1 MPINIVDEKRLY
13 QWMIKTLEK
22 TTDAN
27 PNTLSKYVVAML
39 SKTDSLELLEKVLPD
54 KIRVFLQDE
63 SDTFGKELCDTIRT
77 GNYLNCDSDEENKAK
92 GDQNDDDRSSDKV
105 LSPGFHCKESSP
117 DLRSSNTLRSRSR
130 SRSKSYTRSRSR
142 SRTPPPPQRYD
153 RARRYSPTG
162 RRSNYDDRYKNSR
175 KYDSPPSRHS
185 YNRKRVRS
193 YSRSRSRSLSP
204 VVVDRYSNDS
214 RRKEKRHDDGSTKAI
229 CTNFSKTGT
238 CKYGS
243 RCNFLHISSNKDNSS
258 SSKSSIMFNNDFSK
272 PPPGIIPQMPSIQGM
287 PMGQFQT
294 TSIFNPVPMIQQ
306 FHPPLVVPP
315 DAGVIG
321 NDTYQQALIL
331 QSINNRGSYNNL
343 QFRNLKTVTDPSA
356 TLPIPSSNTL
366 ELRKCPPELNTI
378 AKLDEYFSTFGKI
391 INIQV
396 NFEGDPEAALITFS
410 EHNEAVKAFSS
421 EKAIFDNRFI
431 KLFWYRPEK
440 KNGINTAKS
449 DVKGATKAIVK
460 KQPIIYP
467 SQEAWLKK
475 REEHKKMMAAQKNRE
490 MTLRKTA
497 EECMT
502 VYQKKVTLSEKLKSE
517 IDTLAARL
525 KVAKNPDVRK
535 GYEKC
540 FTQMSDVYLKTTKE
554 LKELNEQMNK
564 INEELKKFE
573 KLSVSTFVNA
583 KGPSKSNDGT
593 CNDSSTTN
601 NYEVS
606 DNKDNG
612 DDEEEEGKNNH
623 LIKEEVEEDDG
634 GNNDDGISNGDN
646 DGADNAEVKGNIQNC
661 SQDLDNTNTTLNV
674 GDDSNDDIHES
685 TSNNTDNNID
695 VGGLEDG
702 ERSLN

>member
-92 GDQNDDDRSSDKV
+92 SDQNDDDRSSDKV
-105 LSPGFHCKESSP
+105 LSPSFHCKESSP
-117 DLRSSNTLRSRSR
+117 DLRSSNTLRNRSR

-142 SRTPPPPQRYD
+142 SRTPPPQRYD
-153 RARRYSPTG
+153 RGRRYSPTG

-175 KYDSPPSRHS
+175 KYDSPPSRHT

-193 YSRSRSRSLSP
+193 YSRSRSRSPSP
-204 VVVDRYSNDS
+204 IIIDRYNNDS

-243 RCNFLHISSNKDNSS
+243 RCNFLHISSTRDSN
-258 SSKSSIMFNNDFSK
+258 SKSSIMFNSDFSK
-272 PPPGIIPQMPSIQGM
+272 PPPGIIPQMSSIQGL
-287 PMGQFQT
+287 PIGQFQT

-306 FHPPLVVPP
+306 FHPPLVVPS
-315 DAGVIG
+315 DAGVLG
-321 NDTYQQALIL
+321 SGTYQQTLIP
-331 QSINNRGSYNNL
+331 QSINNRGSYNNV

-356 TLPIPSSNTL
+356 TLPIPSCNTL
-366 ELRKCPPELNTI
+366 ELRKCPQELNTI

-440 KNGINTAKS
+440 KNGINKNDNKS
-449 DVKGATKAIVK
+449 IVKTIVK

-475 REEHKKMMAAQKNRE
+475 REEHKKMMLAQKNRE
-490 MTLRKTA
+490 ITLRKTA
-497 EECMT
+497 EECIN
-502 VYQKKVTLSEKLKSE
+502 VYRKKVTYLEKLKSE
-517 IDTLAARL
+517 IDDITVKLKAA
-525 KVAKNPDVRK
+525 KTPDAKK
-535 GYEKC
+535 GYQKC
-540 FTQMSDVYLKTTKE
+540 FNHMSDVYLTQTKE
-554 LKELNEQMNK
+554 LKELNEQINK

-573 KLSVSTFVNA
+573 KSSTITFGSI
-583 KGPSKSNDGT
+583 KGSDKSIDTG
-593 CNDSSTTN
+593 NDSSTTPTN
-601 NYEVS
+601 NDEVS
-606 DNKDNG
+606 NNKNVG
-612 DDEEEEGKNNH
+612 DDEEYKNDQ
-623 LIKEEVEEDDG
+623 LEEEDLDDDIISNINNE
-634 GNNDDGISNGDN
+634 GNNSSSCENTDDNEDDS
-646 DGADNAEVKGNIQNC
+646 EVKSNIQNC
-661 SQDLDNTNTTLNV
+661 SEDLDNTTLN
-674 GDDSNDDIHES
+674 D
-685 TSNNTDNNID
+685 DNNDIPMPTSSNSD
-695 VGGLEDG
+695 NING
-702 ERSLN
+702 

>member
-92 GDQNDDDRSSDKV
+92 STQNDDDKSSDKV
-105 LSPGFHCKESSP
+105 LSPSFYCKESSP
-117 DLRSSNTLRSRSR
+117 DLRSSNTLRNRSR
-130 SRSKSYTRSRSR
+130 SRSKSYIRSRSR
-142 SRTPPPPQRYD
+142 SRTPPPPQKYD
-153 RARRYSPTG
+153 RGRRYSPSN
-162 RRSNYDDRYKNSR
+162 RRSNYDDRYKNNR
-175 KYDSPPSRHS
+175 KYDSPPSRHTH
-185 YNRKRVRS
+185 NRKRVRS
-193 YSRSRSRSLSP
+193 YSRSRSRSPSP
-204 VVVDRYSNDS
+204 LIIDRYSNDS

-243 RCNFLHISSNKDNSS
+243 RCNFLHINSTKDNN
-258 SSKSSIMFNNDFSK
+258 SKSSIMFNNDFSK
-272 PPPGIIPQMPSIQGM
+272 PPPGIIPQMSSIQGM
-287 PMGQFQT
+287 PIGQFQT

-306 FHPPLVVPP
+306 FHPPLVVPS
-315 DAGVIG
+315 DTGVLG
-321 NDTYQQALIL
+321 TGTYQQTIIP
-331 QSINNRGSYNNL
+331 QSINNRGSYNNV
-343 QFRNLKTVTDPSA
+343 QFRNLKTVTDPSV

-366 ELRKCPPELNTI
+366 ELRKCPQELNTI

-440 KNGINTAKS
+440 KNGINKG
-449 DVKGATKAIVK
+449 DVKSIAKTIVK

-475 REEHKKMMAAQKNRE
+475 REEHKKMMLAQKNRE
-490 MTLRKTA
+490 ITLRKTA
-497 EECMT
+497 EECMN
-502 VYQKKVTLSEKLKSE
+502 VYKKKVTLSEKLKNE
-517 IDTLAARL
+517 IDALAGRL
-525 KVAKNPDVRK
+525 KAAKNPDVRK

-540 FTQMSDVYLKTTKE
+540 FTQMSDVYLKQTKE

-573 KLSVSTFVNA
+573 KSSTNIFGNI
-583 KGPSKSNDGT
+583 KSSNKSIDTG
-593 CNDSSTTN
+593 NDSLTTTTN
-601 NYEVS
+601 SDEVS
-606 DNKDNG
+606 NNKDNSN
-612 DDEEEEGKNNH
+612 EEEDKNNQ
-623 LIKEEVEEDDG
+623 LEEEDLDG
-634 GNNDDGISNGDN
+634 DIVSNINNEGNNSSSGENTDENEDDL
-646 DGADNAEVKGNIQNC
+646 EVKGDIKSC
-661 SQDLDNTNTTLNV
+661 TQDLDNTTLND
-674 GDDSNDDIHES
+674 GNNDIPIMAPSNNDDI
-685 TSNNTDNNID
+685 
-695 VGGLEDG
+695 DG
-702 ERSLN
+702 